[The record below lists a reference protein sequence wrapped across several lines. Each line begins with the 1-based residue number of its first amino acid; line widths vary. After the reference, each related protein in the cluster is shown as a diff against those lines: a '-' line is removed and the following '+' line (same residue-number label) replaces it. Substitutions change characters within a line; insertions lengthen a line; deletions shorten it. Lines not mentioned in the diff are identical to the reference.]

1 MANVIQLK
9 RVTSGTSAPGTSDL
23 AEGELA
29 INTNTGKLYFKDAS
43 DSIKFFADSTQS
55 TAITFGIANTNAV
68 KIDHASVA
76 DNDYAKFTANGVE
89 GRSFAEVKTDL
100 SLNNV
105 ENTAISTFAGT
116 SNIVTTG
123 ALNSG
128 SITSGFGN
136 IDNGSST
143 LDTGVITAT
152 SLDISGGADIDGNL
166 SIGLNEDI
174 DPDSSGSGQLMI
186 DGVGYSAYVALNDSA
201 MNIGHNSSSRN
212 LTFQTNET
220 TRMSID
226 GSGVTTIENSG
237 NALLKLSTTSG
248 DGDSVSSITFKND
261 NNTNST
267 DDNEVAHIGVRDNE
281 DTLRFMVLSNGSP
294 TYANF
299 GSYSR
304 FMIYANGNVQGTTA
318 SGAKFFL
325 CDAGGEYIYG
335 TGLSLIHIAGSS
347 LYLHAQ
353 SENVIW
359 DGSQFFPNTDDA
371 KNLGHGSYRWNDIYA
386 TNSTI
391 QTSDLNLKESVADT
405 DLGLAFINKLKPKS
419 YKWKTTPEQKYET
432 AEESLTPDPEPTG
445 PDKET
450 GDVKQSA
457 ITHKRKHYGLIAQDV
472 KSTLDEL
479 GISTDDFAGYIKPET
494 GSLGLRYQE
503 FIAPIIKA
511 VQELST
517 KVEALENA

>member
-1 MANVIQLK
+1 MATWKQLAQMGDLEGVNILSTTNSNEADTKYLRADGDGTCSWQTVSASVGANQTGIESIKNTSLVVGRDDDNLIKFSTDNQIIFEVSGGDNVIFK
-9 RVTSGTSAPGTSDL
+9 ASG
-23 AEGELA
+23 EIE
-29 INTNTGKLYFKDAS
+29 
-43 DSIKFFADSTQS
+43 
-55 TAITFGIANTNAV
+55 
-68 KIDHASVA
+68 
-76 DNDYAKFTANGVE
+76 
-89 GRSFAEVKTDL
+89 
-100 SLNNV
+100 
-105 ENTAISTFAGT
+105 
-116 SNIVTTG
+116 
-123 ALNSG
+123 
-128 SITSGFGN
+128 
-136 IDNGSST
+136 
-143 LDTGVITAT
+143 AT
-152 SLDISGGADIDGNL
+152 SLDISGAADIDGNL

-201 MNIGHNSSSRN
+201 MNIGHNSSLRD
-212 LTFQTNET
+212 LTLQTNET

-226 GSGVTTIENSG
+226 GSGVTTIQNSG
-237 NALLKLSTTSG
+237 NALLKVSTTSG
-248 DGDSVSSITFKND
+248 NGDSVASITFKND

-294 TYANF
+294 TYSNF

-318 SGAKFFL
+318 NGAKFFL

-335 TGLSLIHIAGSS
+335 TGDSLIHIAGSS

-353 SENVIW
+353 SENAIW
-359 DGSQFFPNTDDA
+359 DGSQFFPNTDNA

-432 AEESLTPDPEPTG
+432 AEESLSPDPEPTG

-479 GISTDDFAGYIKPET
+479 EISTDDFAGYIKPET

-503 FIAPIIKA
+503 FIAPLIKA
-511 VQELST
+511 VQELSS

>member
-1 MANVIQLK
+1 MATWKQLAQMGDLEGVNILSTTNSNEADTKYLRADGDGTCSWQTVSASVGANQTGIESIKNTSLVVGRDDDNLIKFSTDNQIIFEVSGGDNVIFK
-9 RVTSGTSAPGTSDL
+9 ASG
-23 AEGELA
+23 EIE
-29 INTNTGKLYFKDAS
+29 
-43 DSIKFFADSTQS
+43 
-55 TAITFGIANTNAV
+55 
-68 KIDHASVA
+68 
-76 DNDYAKFTANGVE
+76 
-89 GRSFAEVKTDL
+89 
-100 SLNNV
+100 
-105 ENTAISTFAGT
+105 
-116 SNIVTTG
+116 
-123 ALNSG
+123 
-128 SITSGFGN
+128 
-136 IDNGSST
+136 
-143 LDTGVITAT
+143 AT
-152 SLDISGGADIDGNL
+152 SLDISGDTDIDGTVTT
-166 SIGLNEDI
+166 G
-174 DPDSSGSGQLMI
+174 
-186 DGVGYSAYVALNDSA
+186 ALTSTA
-201 MNIGHNSSSRN
+201 S
-212 LTFQTNET
+212 
-220 TRMSID
+220 
-226 GSGVTTIENSG
+226 TIENSAS
-237 NALLKLSTTSG
+237 ALLKISTTSG
-248 DGDSVSSITFKND
+248 DGDSVASITFKND
-261 NNTNST
+261 NNTDGSDN
-267 DDNEVAHIGVRDNE
+267 NEVAHIGVRDNE

-294 TYANF
+294 TYSNF

-318 SGAKFFL
+318 NGAKFFL

-335 TGLSLIHIAGSS
+335 TGDSLIHIAGSS

-353 SENVIW
+353 SENAIW
-359 DGSQFFPNTDDA
+359 DGSQFFPNTDNA

-432 AEESLTPDPEPTG
+432 AEESLSPDPEPTG

-479 GISTDDFAGYIKPET
+479 EISTDDFAGYIKPET

-503 FIAPIIKA
+503 FIAPLIKA
-511 VQELST
+511 VQELSS